1 VRLLQEAS
9 FSFLSLLP
17 FSQPV
22 SVNYL
27 VVGILALKEFVINEA
42 VVLIIPLK
50 DYLGKCQKI
59 LKK

>member
-1 VRLLQEAS
+1 
-9 FSFLSLLP
+9 
-17 FSQPV
+17 
-22 SVNYL
+22 VNYL